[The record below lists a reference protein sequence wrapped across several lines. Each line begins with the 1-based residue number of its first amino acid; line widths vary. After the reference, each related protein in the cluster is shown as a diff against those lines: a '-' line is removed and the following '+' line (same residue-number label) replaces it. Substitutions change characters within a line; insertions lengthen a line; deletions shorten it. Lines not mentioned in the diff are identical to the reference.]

1 MKYRWIEKNVDLNRL
16 EEDINEFFE
25 KQGFKIKDQSSSDSF
40 SLIGIRRLSSD
51 QILKIAVIIS
61 GSPSDF
67 SVELKTGGDQ
77 SALMF
82 SSVLTFL
89 GSGGMLLRD
98 YKSIEFYQRVKD
110 SFWNLVEGTVSRLAG
125 SASLS

>member
-1 MKYRWIEKNVDLNRL
+1 MKYRWIEKNVDLYRL
-16 EEDINEFFE
+16 EGDINEFFE
-25 KQGFKIKDQSSSDSF
+25 EKGFKTKDQSSSDSF
-40 SLIGIRRLSSD
+40 SLIGTRRLSSD
-51 QILKIAVIIS
+51 QVLKIAVIIS

-98 YKSIEFYQRVKD
+98 YKSIAFYQRAKD
-110 SFWNLVEGTVSRLAG
+110 SFWNFVEGTVSRLTG

>member
-1 MKYRWIEKNVDLNRL
+1 MKYRWIEKNVDLNQL

-25 KQGFKIKDQSSSDSF
+25 KQGFKTKDQSSSDSF

-51 QILKIAVIIS
+51 QVLKIAVIIS

-77 SALMF
+77 SALIF

-110 SFWNLVEGTVSRLAG
+110 SFWNLVEGTVSRLTG
-125 SASLS
+125 SASPS